1 MAYQIPEYTAYSS
14 MLSCF
19 RRMVPVPMSLAAGDR
34 YKLHVEELR
43 KNVKWVLIITP
54 ECFPPSRL
62 IYCVGWHLQVHG
74 DQRHRRI

>member
-43 KNVKWVLIITP
+43 KNVKWAL
-54 ECFPPSRL
+54 
-62 IYCVGWHLQVHG
+62 G
-74 DQRHRRI
+74 HRTRSPAIGIFE

>member
-54 ECFPPSRL
+54 ECFPPREADL
-62 IYCVGWHLQVHG
+62 LRGWHVQVHG